1 MQTFSIFIS
10 SPSDVDDER
19 RRAEQVIRKLQT
31 EFDRYIRLEPIFW
44 EHQPQSAQQHFQEQI
59 KKLPSATDLLVCILW
74 SRLGTRLP
82 QDKFQRLDGTAYRS
96 GTEFEFED
104 AVEGYRKN
112 KKPDLWM

>member
-10 SPSDVDDER
+10 SPGDVDDER

-31 EFDRYIRLEPIFW
+31 EYDRYIRLEPIFW

-59 KKLPSATDLLVCILW
+59 KKLPSATDLVVCILW

-82 QDKFQRLDGTAYRS
+82 LRH
-96 GTEFEFED
+96 
-104 AVEGYRKN
+104 
-112 KKPDLWM
+112 